1 MSASI
6 TAAPRGFLDTNV
18 LVYWLQDSERAKIVD
33 ALLEQRCVIS
43 VQVLNELANVMR
55 KKSPMTWQEIA
66 NLSKSLLKICELS
79 DVTYHVHELA
89 VALAERYD
97 FSIYDA
103 NIISAAAQMRCTV
116 VYSEDM
122 QHGMSI
128 QMPAQFG
135 GGSLSIKN
143 PFL

>member
-1 MSASI
+1 MTTQPAR
-6 TAAPRGFLDTNV
+6 AFLDTNV
-18 LVYWLQDSERAKIVD
+18 LVYWLQDSERAQTINQI
-33 ALLEQRCVIS
+33 LEQECVIS

-55 KKSPMTWQEIA
+55 RKSPMTWAEFQV
-66 NLSKSLLKICELS
+66 LSDTLRKTCELT
-79 DVTYHVHELA
+79 DLTYVIHKLA
-89 VALAERYD
+89 IHFAERYR

-103 NIISAAAQMRCTV
+103 NIVAAAAQMRCDV
-116 VYSEDM
+116 LYSEDM

-128 QMPAQFG
+128 QIPATFG

>member
-1 MSASI
+1 M
-6 TAAPRGFLDTNV
+6 TAVLTTSPRAFLDTNI
-18 LVYWLQDSERAKIVD
+18 LVYWLQDSQRAQVVD

-55 KKSPMTWQEIA
+55 KKSPATWAEMATLSQ
-66 NLSKSLLKICELS
+66 NLVKICELT
-79 DVTYHVHELA
+79 DLTFAMHQLA
-89 VALAERYD
+89 IALAERYR
-97 FSIYDA
+97 FNIYDA
-103 NIISAAAQMRCTV
+103 NIVAAAAAMRCGV

-122 QHGMSI
+122 QHGMSVQI
-128 QMPAQFG
+128 PTQFG

>member
-1 MSASI
+1 MSAMVVPPLR
-6 TAAPRGFLDTNV
+6 AFLDTNV

-33 ALLEQRCVIS
+33 VLLGQRCVIS
-43 VQVLNELANVMR
+43 VQVLNELANAMR
-55 KKSPMTWQEIA
+55 KKSPMTWAEMA
-66 NLSKSLLKICELS
+66 HLSKSLLKICELS
-79 DVTYHVHELA
+79 DLTYPVHELA
-89 VALAERYD
+89 IALSERYN

-103 NIISAAAQMRCTV
+103 NILAAAALMRCEV

-128 QMPAQFG
+128 QIPKSFG
-135 GGSLSIKN
+135 SGSLSIKN